1 MFKLNIKDD
10 KFGLFITYS
19 QMHTLELPALRDIL
33 AGSVGVFNA
42 YNLCHIRTINWDE
55 IITGKTQLPLVMITF
70 FVIKIS
76 IGLPQVLRRNSST
89 RTILRYPNVIV
100 RVVIRLVKLVV
111 GVKVN
116 IIARSSA
123 K

>member
-1 MFKLNIKDD
+1 
-10 KFGLFITYS
+10 
-19 QMHTLELPALRDIL
+19 MHTLELPALRDIL

-55 IITGKTQLPLVMITF
+55 IITGMSCIYRNNFLRNFNTNRF
-70 FVIKIS
+70 
-76 IGLPQVLRRNSST
+76 QVRKRNSST
-89 RTILRYPNVIV
+89 HTISHYRNVIV
-100 RVVIRLVKLVV
+100 HVVIRLVKPVV

-116 IIARSSA
+116 IIVKNSA

>member
-1 MFKLNIKDD
+1 MNRDRQGHQFCCDDCSSNVQGLFVFCPRLNNLSSFRLQIIRGRTLFKLNIKDD

-55 IITGKTQLPLVMITF
+55 IITGKCFNLC
-70 FVIKIS
+70 
-76 IGLPQVLRRNSST
+76 G
-89 RTILRYPNVIV
+89 TIEETIQCKTL
-100 RVVIRLVKLVV
+100 
-111 GVKVN
+111 
-116 IIARSSA
+116 AQ
-123 K
+123 